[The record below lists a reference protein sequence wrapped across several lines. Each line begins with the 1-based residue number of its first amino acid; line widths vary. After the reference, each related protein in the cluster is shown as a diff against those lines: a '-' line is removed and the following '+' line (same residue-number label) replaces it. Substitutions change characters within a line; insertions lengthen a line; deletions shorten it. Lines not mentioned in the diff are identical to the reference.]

1 MRRNFY
7 SLLPSPLIRDETSD
21 RVGFF
26 WCSSRTCSRMRM
38 GSSRATM
45 GAARSSLRFG
55 GATSSRIWSLVRGSI
70 MNGNN
75 LPLVQ
80 GCSRARRTDGN
91 LLLVPLT
98 SRGIEKNN
106 TASVH
111 AGFLISY
118 NSVRAA
124 VIHTVRDQLLAFP
137 EYTVVVTGTY
147 VTDIAVLVSFACWA
161 WLPFGHVTCM
171 SRLTLGIALRTFNG
185 RRVGVHRCTLCQVEL
200 AACGRPFVHLWCVA
214 FRLRDLVTKV
224 AHFFVT

>member
-1 MRRNFY
+1 MCRSFY
-7 SLLPSPLIRDETSD
+7 SLPPSPLIRDETSD

-26 WCSSRTCSRMRM
+26 WCSSRTCSRMHM

-45 GAARSSLRFG
+45 GTARSSLRFG

-70 MNGNN
+70 MNSNN

-80 GCSRARRTDGN
+80 GCLRARRTDGN
-91 LLLVPLT
+91 LLLVPLA

-147 VTDIAVLVSFACWA
+147 VYELCCPRYICMLGLASFWPCDMHVSADVGDRVKDIQWA
-161 WLPFGHVTCM
+161 ARWRPSLHSLSSRTC
-171 SRLTLGIALRTFNG
+171 
-185 RRVGVHRCTLCQVEL
+185 
-200 AACGRPFVHLWCVA
+200 
-214 FRLRDLVTKV
+214 RLRSSVCSPMVRCVSVT
-224 AHFFVT
+224 